1 MAYTQIG
8 HFSVYGGNMLDKSS
22 NETGFKET
30 FEIKHLKDLELPN
43 KNHLKIYALPISNS
57 KFDYKNLKEIVAN
70 NIKNYVYSRRE
81 IKEAIEKNVA
91 DGLYAKALNK
101 FRNIK
106 NQKDNGSGSELGE
119 ILLYLF
125 MECDLKAPKILSKME
140 LKTNKNDYVKG
151 ADGVFLHSYNKDEYK
166 VFDLVIG
173 EAKIEN
179 QMSKAISDAIDSI
192 KDHLEQEDF
201 EVDLVNENIF
211 KEKFDIEEAEEL
223 KKIIVPSN
231 TKPKDIVTNKAF
243 GIFIGYSLNV
253 DLNGIS
259 NINAIELIEKEI
271 EKNSESIVKNLKKK
285 IKQNKWEK
293 YSFYVYILPFNN
305 AKDDRKDIMKYIL
318 G

>member
-1 MAYTQIG
+1 
-8 HFSVYGGNMLDKSS
+8 MLNRTS

-30 FEIKHLKDLELPN
+30 FEMKHLKDLELPN
-43 KNHLKIYALPISNS
+43 ENYMKIYALPIANS
-57 KFDYKNLKEIVAN
+57 KFDYKKLKEIVAN

-81 IKEAIEKNVA
+81 INEAIEKNVA

-101 FRNIK
+101 FREIK
-106 NQKDNGSGSELGE
+106 NEKDNGSGSELGE

-125 MECDLKAPKILSKME
+125 MECDLNAPKILSKME

-151 ADGVFLHSYNKDEYK
+151 ADGVFLHTYEKDGYK

-173 EAKIEN
+173 EAKIKN
-179 QMSKAISDAIDSI
+179 NISDAISEEINSI
-192 KDHLEQEDF
+192 QDHLNQEDF

-211 KEKFDIEEAEEL
+211 REKFDMEEAEEL

-231 TKPKDIVTNKAF
+231 ANAKDITTNRAF
-243 GIFIGYSLNV
+243 GIFIGYSLNANV
-253 DLNGIS
+253 ENVSSIQ
-259 NINAIELIEKEI
+259 AIKIMEEEI
-271 EKNSESIVKNLKKK
+271 EKNSNTISNSLKKK
-285 IKQNKWEK
+285 INDNNWNN

-305 AKDDRKDIMKYIL
+305 AKEDRKDIMKYIL

>member
-1 MAYTQIG
+1 
-8 HFSVYGGNMLDKSS
+8 MLNRTS

-30 FEIKHLKDLELPN
+30 FEMKHLKDLELPN
-43 KNHLKIYALPISNS
+43 ENYMKIYALPIANS
-57 KFDYKNLKEIVAN
+57 KFDYKKLKEIIAN

-81 IKEAIEKNVA
+81 INEAIEKNVA

-101 FRNIK
+101 FREIK
-106 NQKDNGSGSELGE
+106 NEKDNGSGSELGE

-125 MECDLKAPKILSKME
+125 MECDLNAPKILSKME

-151 ADGVFLHSYNKDEYK
+151 ADGVFLHTYEKDGYK

-173 EAKIEN
+173 EAKIKN
-179 QMSKAISDAIDSI
+179 NISDAISEAFNSI
-192 KDHLEQEDF
+192 QDHLNQEDF

-211 KEKFDIEEAEEL
+211 REKFNMEEAEEL

-231 TKPKDIVTNKAF
+231 ANEKGTTTNRAF
-243 GIFIGYSLNV
+243 GIFIGYSLNANV
-253 DLNGIS
+253 ENVSSIQ
-259 NINAIELIEKEI
+259 AIKKMEDEI
-271 EKNSESIVKNLKKK
+271 EKNSNTISNNLKKK
-285 IKQNKWEK
+285 INANNWNN

-305 AKDDRKDIMKYIL
+305 AKKDRKDIMKYIL

>member
-1 MAYTQIG
+1 MTYNLIG
-8 HFSVYGGNMLDKSS
+8 HFSLYGGNMLDRSS

-30 FEIKHLKDLELPN
+30 FEMKYLNDLELPN
-43 KNHLKIYALPISNS
+43 DNFLKIYALPISNS
-57 KFDYKNLKEIVAN
+57 KFDYKKLKEIVAN

-81 IKEAIEKNVA
+81 INEAIEKNIA
-91 DGLYAKALNK
+91 DGLYVKALNK
-101 FRNIK
+101 FREIK
-106 NQKDNGSGSELGE
+106 NEKDNGNGSELGE

-125 MECDLKAPKILSKME
+125 MECDLNAPKILSKME

-151 ADGVFLHSYNKDEYK
+151 ADGVFLHSYEKEGYK

-179 QMSKAISDAIDSI
+179 SISNAISDAIDSI
-192 KDHLEQEDF
+192 KDHIKQEDF

-211 KEKFDIEEAEEL
+211 KEKFTLREAEEL

-231 TKPKDIVTNKAF
+231 ANAKDVATNKAF

-253 DLNGIS
+253 
-259 NINAIELIEKEI
+259 NIENVSFIQAIKIIEEEI
-271 EKNSESIVKNLKKK
+271 EKNSDTIVNNLKKK
-285 IKQNKWEK
+285 INENNWNR

-305 AKDDRKDIMKYIL
+305 AKDDRKEIMKYIL

>member
-1 MAYTQIG
+1 
-8 HFSVYGGNMLDKSS
+8 MLNISS

-30 FEIKHLKDLELPN
+30 FEMKHLKDLELPN
-43 KNHLKIYALPISNS
+43 DNFLKIYALPISNS
-57 KFDYKNLKEIVAN
+57 EFDYKKLKEIVAN

-81 IKEAIEKNVA
+81 INEAIEKNVA
-91 DGLYAKALNK
+91 DGLYVKALNK
-101 FRNIK
+101 FREIK
-106 NQKDNGSGSELGE
+106 NEKDNGSGSELGE

-140 LKTNKNDYVKG
+140 LKTNKNDYIKG
-151 ADGVFLHSYNKDEYK
+151 ADGVFLHSYEKDGYK

-179 QMSKAISDAIDSI
+179 SISNAISDAMDSI
-192 KDHLEQEDF
+192 QDHISQEDF

-211 KEKFDIEEAEEL
+211 KEKFNLEEAEEL

-231 TKPKDIVTNKAF
+231 TNKKDVVTNKAF
-243 GIFIGYSLNV
+243 GIFIGYSLNANV
-253 DLNGIS
+253 ENVSCTQAIS
-259 NINAIELIEKEI
+259 IIEEEI
-271 EKNSESIVKNLKKK
+271 EKNSNNILNNLKKK
-285 IKQNKWEK
+285 INQNNWNR

-305 AKDDRKDIMKYIL
+305 AKEDRKEIMKYIL

>member
-1 MAYTQIG
+1 MTYKLIG
-8 HFSVYGGNMLDKSS
+8 HFSLYGGNMLDRSS

-30 FEIKHLKDLELPN
+30 FEMKHFNDLELPN
-43 KNHLKIYALPISNS
+43 DNFLKIYALPIANS
-57 KFDYKNLKEIVAN
+57 KFNYKKLKEIVAN

-81 IKEAIEKNVA
+81 INEAIEKNVA

-101 FRNIK
+101 FREIK
-106 NQKDNGSGSELGE
+106 NEKDNGSGSELGE

-125 MECDLKAPKILSKME
+125 MECDLNAPKILSKME

-151 ADGVFLHSYNKDEYK
+151 ADGVFLHSYEKAGYK

-179 QMSKAISDAIDSI
+179 SISKAISDAIDSI
-192 KDHLEQEDF
+192 QDHIKQEDF

-211 KEKFDIEEAEEL
+211 KEKFTLEEAEEL

-231 TKPKDIVTNKAF
+231 ANAKDVATNRAF

-253 DLNGIS
+253 
-259 NINAIELIEKEI
+259 NIENVSFTQAIKIIEEEI
-271 EKNSESIVKNLKKK
+271 EKNSDTIVNNLKKK
-285 IKQNKWEK
+285 INENNWNR

-305 AKDDRKDIMKYIL
+305 AKDDRKEIMKYIL

>member
-1 MAYTQIG
+1 
-8 HFSVYGGNMLDKSS
+8 MLNRTS

-30 FEIKHLKDLELPN
+30 FEMKHLKDLELPN
-43 KNHLKIYALPISNS
+43 ENYMKIYALPIANS
-57 KFDYKNLKEIVAN
+57 KFDYKKLKEIVAN

-81 IKEAIEKNVA
+81 INEAIEKNVA

-101 FRNIK
+101 FREIK
-106 NQKDNGSGSELGE
+106 NEKDNGSGSELGE

-125 MECDLKAPKILSKME
+125 MECDLNAPKILSKME

-151 ADGVFLHSYNKDEYK
+151 ADGVFLHTYEKDGCK

-173 EAKIEN
+173 EAKIKN
-179 QMSKAISDAIDSI
+179 NISDAISEAINSI
-192 KDHLEQEDF
+192 QDHLNQEDF

-211 KEKFDIEEAEEL
+211 REKFDMEEAEEL

-231 TKPKDIVTNKAF
+231 ANAKDITTNRAF
-243 GIFIGYSLNV
+243 GIFIGYSLNANV
-253 DLNGIS
+253 ENVSSIQ
-259 NINAIELIEKEI
+259 AIKIMEEEI
-271 EKNSESIVKNLKKK
+271 EKNSNTISNSLKKK
-285 IKQNKWEK
+285 INDNNWNN

-305 AKDDRKDIMKYIL
+305 AKEDRKDIMKYIL